1 MLDYTRLY
9 EGLLPLNPSPLCWP
23 IPVIP
28 SLGTHPFNL
37 RFRVF
42 LKHSP
47 EGFTFK
53 WLSAVCNLLWT
64 KRTRLFWKGNKTG
77 DRDWSSGGMV
87 WERGLGEGL
96 RTKKKEGAGLFTPIL
111 AKGTLFFPSSVV
123 QRKVVFVYSV
133 IHSFHKKYF
142 WVFTVM

>member
-1 MLDYTRLY
+1 
-9 EGLLPLNPSPLCWP
+9 
-23 IPVIP
+23 
-28 SLGTHPFNL
+28 
-37 RFRVF
+37 
-42 LKHSP
+42 
-47 EGFTFK
+47 
-53 WLSAVCNLLWT
+53 
-64 KRTRLFWKGNKTG
+64 
-77 DRDWSSGGMV
+77 MV

-142 WVFTVM
+142 